1 MTKRLY
7 LKHWYKLRVLTF
19 LAHVFLLSLSSHPTP
34 CPPHTPTLSH
44 LNSRSAVVV
53 GRFASHI
60 SVCSCCCS

>member
-19 LAHVFLLSLSSHPTP
+19 LAHIFLLSLSSHHTTP
-34 CPPHTPTLSH
+34 PAHLTPPPCHT
-44 LNSRSAVVV
+44 SAVVV